1 LGALLFALSL
11 FVALGYIYY
20 ATIYSELRRVDAANE
35 AEIAELQALYDNAGL
50 TALTNARQRGII
62 SELEPSTSLT
72 AKRIYHQAGRTL
84 VGNAVFQRGLSNTN
98 IFERVY
104 VLQSQDGITGNLA
117 GQTVKP
123 TGQEESLIP
132 ELENAQFTLL
142 KFFYTVDQEEEGLI
156 ERRARAIAG
165 NIVLNGEPSLVI
177 LVGRDVE
184 TIARTGERVRT
195 AILTSSGIA
204 LLLGLLSSFFVSR
217 RFARR
222 VVGFNRLATD
232 SGPDWKRRLSS
243 WEIQRKR
250 SHSMKRQEMQT
261 NCYLL
266 LTPFSELRDWRRA
279 NRESY

>member
-1 LGALLFALSL
+1 MFGSLRKLYRNTLFRISLLGALLFALSL

-35 AEIAELQALYDNAGL
+35 AEIAELQSLYDNAGL

-62 SELEPSTSLT
+62 SALEPSTSLN
-72 AKRIYHQAGRTL
+72 AQRIYHQAGSTL

-104 VLQSQDGITGNLA
+104 VLRSQDGITGNLA
-117 GQTVKP
+117 GQTVQT
-123 TGQEESLIP
+123 TGKEESLIP
-132 ELENAQFTLL
+132 ELENAQFTRL
-142 KFFYTVDQEEEGLI
+142 KFIYTVDQEEEGLI

-165 NIVLNGEPSLVI
+165 NIVLDGEPSLVI

-222 VVGFNRLATD
+222 VEGFNRLDAGD
-232 SGPDWKRRLSS
+232 AL
-243 WEIQRKR
+243 
-250 SHSMKRQEMQT
+250 
-261 NCYLL
+261 C
-266 LTPFSELRDWRRA
+266 WR
-279 NRESY
+279 